1 KDVANVTEQKVG
13 IKKMET
19 GLNICIL
26 HKNISLQLNIPLP
39 TTIIYKKMLACLE
52 NGFLAIH
59 ISKNEVA
66 NKHEEKVLFQI
77 EN

>member
-1 KDVANVTEQKVG
+1 
-13 IKKMET
+13 
-19 GLNICIL
+19 
-26 HKNISLQLNIPLP
+26 
-39 TTIIYKKMLACLE
+39 KMLACLE